1 MTVLI
6 LRCKNIKKRTAM
18 GMGFEGGDR
27 GRFMILWELNSR
39 KELLFT
45 MCYPQTP

>member
-18 GMGFEGGDR
+18 GMGFEGYGL
-27 GRFMILWELNSR
+27 GFCGN
-39 KELLFT
+39 
-45 MCYPQTP
+45 